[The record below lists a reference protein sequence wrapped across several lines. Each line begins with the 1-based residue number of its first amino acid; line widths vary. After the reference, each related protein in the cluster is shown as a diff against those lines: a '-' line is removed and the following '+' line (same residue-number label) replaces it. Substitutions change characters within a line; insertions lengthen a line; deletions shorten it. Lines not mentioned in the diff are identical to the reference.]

1 MENEFWITVE
11 LLSLGGNISL
21 MVIPRRRHF
30 ELHLDDQEVGR
41 IYKHKQETW
50 LDIDEALTPQAS
62 EIIGQALDLQ
72 LLNMRVVD

>member
-41 IYKHKQETW
+41 LYKHKQEVW
-50 LDIDEALTPQAS
+50 LDMDEVLSPQAS
-62 EIIGQALDLQ
+62 EIIGHALEVRLSD
-72 LLNMRVVD
+72 MRMVY